1 MSTLC
6 QHMLWRTCCV
16 FKPTWIYYACLWFA
30 WNIPWTLTAIPANGC
45 RYSHRPW
52 NWLEAEKWCLFQ
64 CSFHL
69 ELCGMA
75 KSWASSSTKYCLGH
89 DVWFLPSAWSRKH
102 PSTTQR
108 ITRNSAVR
116 NQKNGLRQM
125 SETWT
130 QNWGPRFLLPP
141 GPDTVFFCYTHRASL
156 SLDTYLS
163 ALSLVFIILSHAF
176 CSFSINSIN
185 SISLFLS
192 WSFLCTWSLPGVQIA
207 MSTPVPEM
215 ACTQP
220 PNPQIGHIKIRHT
233 GTCRAR
239 NGILHEFSN
248 KQRNHMGIF
257 GLWKI
262 RNMLVTSG
270 YWNCWDNQCLTA
282 QIFWQHLRT
291 APHAD
296 PSLAHRRRCTA
307 PDRGP
312 AARAH
317 GKRFLRL
324 EIWTALVSICLHP
337 VFCPP
342 PFSNPFDDST
352 FVLSFPLFSL
362 TVRTRSSWSS
372 CCSQQANC

>member
-1 MSTLC
+1 
-6 QHMLWRTCCV
+6 
-16 FKPTWIYYACLWFA
+16 
-30 WNIPWTLTAIPANGC
+30 
-45 RYSHRPW
+45 
-52 NWLEAEKWCLFQ
+52 
-64 CSFHL
+64 
-69 ELCGMA
+69 
-75 KSWASSSTKYCLGH
+75 
-89 DVWFLPSAWSRKH
+89 
-102 PSTTQR
+102 
-108 ITRNSAVR
+108 
-116 NQKNGLRQM
+116 M

-141 GPDTVFFCYTHRASL
+141 GPDTVFSATLTEPHWVSTHISRLCLWSL
-156 SLDTYLS
+156 SFFHMHS
-163 ALSLVFIILSHAF
+163 VHSLLTLL
-176 CSFSINSIN
+176 N

-233 GTCRAR
+233 GTCRAG

-248 KQRNHMGIF
+248 KQRNHMGIS

-270 YWNCWDNQCLTA
+270 YWKCWDNQCLTA
-282 QIFWQHLRT
+282 QIFWQHLRN

-317 GKRFLRL
+317 GKRFLCL

-342 PFSNPFDDST
+342 FSNPFDDST
-352 FVLSFPLFSL
+352 FVLSLGHHGPHAALSRRIVGLFSVL
-362 TVRTRSSWSS
+362 LRTFPSLDRAISITARVILLRFYMGLFQFKL
-372 CCSQQANC
+372 CKALAEN